1 MGKAIPCQHYQIKNV
16 PKRSMKNSYHQQR
29 YYSNAAG
36 YKLNDSQGRNSNI
49 SSAVSDIS
57 TVTLTEETFQN
68 NDDILE
74 ENSIEVKTNKFY
86 YPKIFSEISDQ
97 DMNLSDF
104 KPKKQDSNWL
114 TQLAWFFGG
123 ETA

>member
-1 MGKAIPCQHYQIKNV
+1 
-16 PKRSMKNSYHQQR
+16 MKNSYHQQR

-86 YPKIFSEISDQ
+86 YPKIFSEIPDQ

>member
-1 MGKAIPCQHYQIKNV
+1 
-16 PKRSMKNSYHQQR
+16 MKNSYHQQR

-36 YKLNDSQGRNSNI
+36 YNKLNDSQGRNSNI

-74 ENSIEVKTNKFY
+74 ENSIEVKNNKFY
-86 YPKIFSEISDQ
+86 Y
-97 DMNLSDF
+97 
-104 KPKKQDSNWL
+104 SN
-114 TQLAWFFGG
+114 FFF
-123 ETA
+123 

>member
-1 MGKAIPCQHYQIKNV
+1 MGKAIPSQHYQIKNV

-86 YPKIFSEISDQ
+86 YPKIFSEIPDQ

-104 KPKKQDSNWL
+104 KPKKQASNWL
-114 TQLAWFFGG
+114 TQLVWFFGG

>member
-1 MGKAIPCQHYQIKNV
+1 MGKAIPSQHYQIKNV

-36 YKLNDSQGRNSNI
+36 YNKLNDSQGRNSNI

-68 NDDILE
+68 NGDILE
-74 ENSIEVKTNKFY
+74 ENSIEVKTNKFFHQHEF
-86 YPKIFSEISDQ
+86 IF
-97 DMNLSDF
+97 
-104 KPKKQDSNWL
+104 
-114 TQLAWFFGG
+114 
-123 ETA
+123 

>member
-1 MGKAIPCQHYQIKNV
+1 M
-16 PKRSMKNSYHQQR
+16 PKRSVKNSYHQQR

-36 YKLNDSQGRNSNI
+36 YNKLNDSQGRNSNI

-74 ENSIEVKTNKFY
+74 ENSIEVKINKFY
-86 YPKIFSEISDQ
+86 YPNFFSEIPVGHE
-97 DMNLSDF
+97 F
-104 KPKKQDSNWL
+104 KQFHAKIPGL
-114 TQLAWFFGG
+114 
-123 ETA
+123 

>member
-1 MGKAIPCQHYQIKNV
+1 MGKAIPSQHYQIKNV

-74 ENSIEVKTNKFY
+74 ENSI
-86 YPKIFSEISDQ
+86 ILQ
-97 DMNLSDF
+97 
-104 KPKKQDSNWL
+104 KKKDRNPNMRS
-114 TQLAWFFGG
+114 
-123 ETA
+123 